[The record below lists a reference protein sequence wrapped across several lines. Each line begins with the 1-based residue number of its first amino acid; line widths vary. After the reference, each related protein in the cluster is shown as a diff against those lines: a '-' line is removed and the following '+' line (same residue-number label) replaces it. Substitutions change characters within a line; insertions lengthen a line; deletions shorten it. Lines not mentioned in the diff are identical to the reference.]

1 VHLVK
6 SIKVSYI
13 NTFYNPYL
21 PMSLGQNVKTSD
33 DVAIKL
39 VSDQPRSM
47 NLNFLFTVIGACKD
61 EVSST
66 SLRN

>member
-1 VHLVK
+1 
-6 SIKVSYI
+6 
-13 NTFYNPYL
+13 
-21 PMSLGQNVKTSD
+21 MSLGHNVKTSD

>member
-1 VHLVK
+1 
-6 SIKVSYI
+6 
-13 NTFYNPYL
+13 
-21 PMSLGQNVKTSD
+21 MSLGQNVKTSD

-39 VSDQPRSM
+39 VSDHPNSNQFK
-47 NLNFLFTVIGACKD
+47 LFFTVIGACKD